1 MARAPLSTPRR
12 FWPGPP
18 KGRAEPVVPMI
29 NVVFL
34 LLIFFLMTA
43 QFADPGSAGRSKL
56 SVEDAPGPVRSV
68 LILAPSGLVSFGT
81 LRGPEAIQAAA
92 ASGPVRLQTDRAT
105 DAPRLARLLS
115 ELAQAGAGRVD
126 LLTNGKARE

>member
-1 MARAPLSTPRR
+1 MARVRLSTPRR

-18 KGRAEPVVPMI
+18 KARAEPVVPMI

-56 SVEDAPGPVRSV
+56 SVEDAPGPMRSV

-81 LRGPEAIQAAA
+81 LRGEAAITAAA
-92 ASGPVRLQTDRAT
+92 GAGPVRLQTDGQT
-105 DAPRLARLLS
+105 DATALARLLTA
-115 ELAQAGAGRVD
+115 LAQAGAGRVD
-126 LLTNGKARE
+126 LVTTGQGAK

>member
-1 MARAPLSTPRR
+1 MARVRLSTPRR

-56 SVEDAPGPVRSV
+56 SVEDAPGPMRSV

-81 LRGPEAIQAAA
+81 LRGEAAITAAA
-92 ASGPVRLQTDRAT
+92 GADPVRLQTDHQTEAT
-105 DAPRLARLLS
+105 ALAALLAA
-115 ELAQAGAGRVD
+115 LAQVGAGRVD
-126 LLTNGKARE
+126 LVITGKGSE